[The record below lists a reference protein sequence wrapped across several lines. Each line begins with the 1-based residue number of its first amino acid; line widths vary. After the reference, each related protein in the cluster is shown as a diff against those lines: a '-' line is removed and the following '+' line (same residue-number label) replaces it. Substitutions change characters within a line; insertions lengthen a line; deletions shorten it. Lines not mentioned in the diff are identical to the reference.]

1 MPDTT
6 TPRMK
11 QLQGMLEKQPRDAFL
26 LYGMALELK
35 KAEELQKA
43 LEYLHRVIE
52 VDPGYGYAFY
62 QMGQIQ
68 EQRGEVDSAKQAYR
82 DGIEAAR
89 KSGDSHAQSELQTAL
104 TMLE

>member
-1 MPDTT
+1 MQNST

-11 QLQGMLEKQPRDAFL
+11 QLQQMLEKQPRDAFL

-35 KAEELQKA
+35 KAQDLQKA

-62 QMGQIQ
+62 QMGQIH
-68 EQRGEVDSAKQAYR
+68 EQRGEVDSAKQSYR
-82 DGIEAAR
+82 DGIEAAGR
-89 KSGDSHAQSELQTAL
+89 SGDSHAQSELQTAL

>member
-1 MPDTT
+1 MPDST

-11 QLQGMLEKQPRDAFL
+11 QLKEMLQKQPRDAFL

-35 KAEELQKA
+35 KAQDLQKA
-43 LEYLHRVIE
+43 LEYLQRVIE
-52 VDPGYGYAFY
+52 VDPAYGYAFY
-62 QMGQIQ
+62 QMGQIH
-68 EQRGEVDSAKQAYR
+68 EERGEVDSARQSYR

-89 KSGDSHAQSELQTAL
+89 RSGDSHAQSELETAL

>member
-1 MPDTT
+1 MPDATT
-6 TPRMK
+6 SRMK

-35 KAEELQKA
+35 KAQDLQKA
-43 LEYLHRVIE
+43 LEYLGRVIE

-62 QMGQIQ
+62 QMGQIH
-68 EQRGEVDSAKQAYR
+68 EERGEADAAKQSYR
-82 DGIEAAR
+82 DGIDAAR
-89 KSGDSHAQSELQTAL
+89 RSGDSRAQSELQTAL